1 MDMTAFVRIAATTSA
16 GVRGASVIWAVIVM
30 LVVCLVALL
39 LSG

>member
-1 MDMTAFVRIAATTSA
+1 MDMTAFVTIAPTA